1 MPIYLE
7 LSGDQ
12 STYELAD
19 DTTKEAVIAQL
30 AAAMR
35 GHTASEFELIDGST
49 LVMNGSATSHARV
62 LEGKVPSRTMNR
74 H

>member
-1 MPIYLE
+1 MAIYLE
-7 LSGDQ
+7 LSGDK
-12 STYELAD
+12 STYEMRD
-19 DTTKEAVIAQL
+19 DATKEAVVAEL

-35 GHTASEFELIDGST
+35 DHTDAQFALLDGST
-49 LVMNGSATSHARV
+49 LVVNGSATSHARI